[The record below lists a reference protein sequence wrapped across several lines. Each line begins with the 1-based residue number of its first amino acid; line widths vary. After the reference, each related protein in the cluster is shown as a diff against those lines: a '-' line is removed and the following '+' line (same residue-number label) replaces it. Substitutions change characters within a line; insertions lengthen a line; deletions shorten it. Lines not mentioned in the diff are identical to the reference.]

1 MRLSSTVG
9 FVLATGV
16 LISVATPRVANA
28 CGGTFCDTGP
38 RAMPV
43 DQTGENIVF
52 VMEPGKVEAH
62 IQIQYKGEPD
72 KFSWI
77 LPVQAPMQSIPEIEV
92 GSEALF
98 NALLQA
104 TVPTYSVTTQRDSCG
119 PASSTFTGSTG
130 SGFGVGAGG
139 SGGSSGNPG
148 PTVVFQKAV
157 GAFDVT
163 VLSGGT
169 TPEVIQWLTDNL
181 YQVPPNAS
189 TLLDGYVAN
198 HFMFIAVKLTGG
210 AGISEI
216 HPLVVRYAGN
226 NPCVPL
232 KLTSVAAIE
241 DMGIRTF
248 FLGTQRVVPKN
259 YKHVVPNL
267 AKLDWFNASTSYAD
281 LIGRAVDSPLA
292 NGQAWVTEYAGPA
305 AIIGT
310 SKIAS
315 PTWNAAPF
323 ATSAAVGV
331 VQLLQDQGLADC
343 SNGPVSTT
351 STGAGGAG
359 AVYGGCSYNHPL
371 LLPLLRQYIPAP
383 AMLTVK
389 GNVLVDPALI
399 EANFYS
405 CLACYQANID
415 QTKWKPMEFASD
427 LAKRIIDPA
436 RHADAVLSA
445 WPYLTRMFTT
455 MSPLEMTQDPEFL
468 ERQGLGNVP
477 LIRLT
482 ATQRIT
488 CQNQAGM
495 TLPGGRMVALTAQ
508 QGWPRFADTMPWA
521 EKVEEI
527 QATGDPVVL
536 ADNTAKIDEQL
547 KAWNDSQMWP
557 PPSTTGAGGA
567 SIGAGGAS
575 VGAGGDA
582 GNGNALAPANN
593 GCGCRTMGS
602 RSSSTAP
609 WALAGLL
616 ALARV
621 ALRRRT

>member
-1 MRLSSTVG
+1 LAAGILVG
-9 FVLATGV
+9 
-16 LISVATPRVANA
+16 VATPRDASA

-43 DQTGENIVF
+43 DQTGENIIF

-77 LPVQAPMQSIPEIEV
+77 LPVQAPAMAIPEVEV

-98 NALLQA
+98 DTLLQA
-104 TVPTYSVTTQRDSCG
+104 TRPSYSVTTQRDACG
-119 PASSTFTGSTG
+119 AVSSTFTGSTG
-130 SGFGVGAGG
+130 TGGFNVGTSG
-139 SGGSSGNPG
+139 SGGSGPGSG

-157 GAFDVT
+157 GAFNVT
-163 VLSGGT
+163 ILSGGT
-169 TPEVIQWLTDNL
+169 TPEVIQWLTDNQ

-189 TLLDGYVAN
+189 TLLDGYV
-198 HFMFIAVKLTGG
+198 HDKFMFVAVKLTGG
-210 AGISEI
+210 AGINEI
-216 HPLVVRYAGN
+216 HPLVVRYPGT

-241 DMGIRTF
+241 DMGVRTF
-248 FLGTQRVVPKN
+248 FLGNQRVVPKN

-267 AKLDWFNASTSYAD
+267 AKLDWLNASTSYAE
-281 LIGRAVDSPLA
+281 LVGRAVDSPLA
-292 NGQAWVTEYAGPA
+292 NGQAWITEYAGPA
-305 AIIGT
+305 AIIGAN
-310 SKIAS
+310 SRIAS
-315 PTWNAAPF
+315 PAWNAKPF
-323 ATSAAVGV
+323 ETSAAVGV
-331 VQLLQDQGLADC
+331 VQLLQDQGLANC
-343 SNGPVSTT
+343 SNGPIGT
-351 STGAGGAG
+351 SGAGGAPS
-359 AVYGGCSYNHPL
+359 VYGGCSYSHPL

-383 AMLTVK
+383 SMLTVK
-389 GNVLVDPALI
+389 GNVLVDPVLI

-405 CLACYQANID
+405 CLACYQDKID
-415 QTKWKPMEFASD
+415 QTKWKPLEFATD

-445 WPYLTRMFTT
+445 WPYLTRLFTT
-455 MSPLEMTQDPEFL
+455 MSPVEMTQDPEFL

-477 LIRLT
+477 VIRLS

-488 CQNQAGM
+488 CQNQSGM

-536 ADNTAKIDEQL
+536 ADNTATIDGQL
-547 KAWNDSQMWP
+547 KVWNDSQMWP
-557 PPSTTGAGGA
+557 PPGTTGAGGGTVGTGSA
-567 SIGAGGAS
+567 GAAGGGNDLA
-575 VGAGGDA
+575 ATGDS
-582 GNGNALAPANN
+582 
-593 GCGCRTMGS
+593 GCGCRTVSS
-602 RSSSTAP
+602 RTSGAAP
-609 WALAGLL
+609 WTLAGLL
-616 ALARV
+616 ALGRVIAR
-621 ALRRRT
+621 RRRT